1 MEKKV
6 PIKKR
11 TKPQMKREDSAT
23 KLLTDCDETGETS
36 EDSSQVKAK
45 KSRKRKMSFEEDII
59 DGFLMVSYA
68 TLEDLEVCFF
78 MALGIARFTRD
89 LVDLFVL
96 HQMIGSGW
104 PSN

>member
-1 MEKKV
+1 MAPKK
-6 PIKKR
+6 KA
-11 TKPQMKREDSAT
+11 KPQMKREDSAT
-23 KLLTDCDETGETS
+23 KFGTDCDEAGETS

-78 MALGIARFTRD
+78 MALSIARFTHHD

-96 HQMIGSGW
+96 YQMIGSRW
-104 PSN
+104 LSN